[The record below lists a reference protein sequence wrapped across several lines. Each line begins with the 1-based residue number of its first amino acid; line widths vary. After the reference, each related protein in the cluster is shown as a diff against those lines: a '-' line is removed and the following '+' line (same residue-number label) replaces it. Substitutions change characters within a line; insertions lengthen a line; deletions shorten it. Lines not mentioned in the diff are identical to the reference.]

1 MLAETQTLK
10 LLYDENLT
18 LLISSSL
25 NLTLQNNEINTTL
38 IYFNPKADQE
48 VVDLFHSVKADYVQG
63 LVLIMRSISIQFKE
77 KNMLESN
84 SILSNPALIPSF
96 IKSLNELFNKASYFQ
111 IKSQSLVK
119 LIEEILQGLIYS
131 VRNSFFFQ
139 HFLEYKNLVVH
150 GCVLK
155 VLQLSQIDCDTFYEA
170 PD

>member
-96 IKSLNELFNKASYFQ
+96 IKSLN
-111 IKSQSLVK
+111 
-119 LIEEILQGLIYS
+119 
-131 VRNSFFFQ
+131 
-139 HFLEYKNLVVH
+139 
-150 GCVLK
+150 
-155 VLQLSQIDCDTFYEA
+155 
-170 PD
+170 